1 MAETDEPTSDSI
13 ASHTLAYLRR
23 NEKRL
28 EQMWEILLRH
38 DTRLGRI
45 ERDVN
50 EVKSDQVL
58 LENRLLTQT
67 NEILTVVH
75 RIAEH
80 QQRPNRYSRLLRIRK
95 DAS

>member
-1 MAETDEPTSDSI
+1 MAETDEPASDSI

-23 NEKRL
+23 IEKRL
-28 EQMWEILLRH
+28 EQIWDMLLRH

-58 LENRLLTQT
+58 LENRMLTQT

-75 RIAEH
+75 RIDEQ
-80 QQRPNRYSRLLRIRK
+80 QQRLDRI
-95 DAS
+95 DTPGS

>member
-1 MAETDEPTSDSI
+1 MAETDEPTSDSL

-23 NEKRL
+23 IEKRL
-28 EQMWEILLRH
+28 EQMWEVLLRH

-58 LENRLLTQT
+58 LENRVLTQT

-75 RIAEH
+75 RIDEH
-80 QQRPNRYSRLLRIRK
+80 QQRLDQIDPPGS
-95 DAS
+95 